1 MRILDDDGR
10 WQGGVAAR
18 LSARFEGNRQQRKK
32 HARLR
37 QRAGGSMC
45 AQSVAI
51 RQGVMEQQ
59 KAVKVMRRLKQHLG
73 LLDEI
78 QVWGK
83 GFKIRASKRLAAQS
97 KPKGKKLSPGRSRP
111 LPSYRKPLVDKRGRI
126 ALYMAISYLGLKSAK
141 WRPGLAAEH
150 ILYLCRPDAMEIA
163 AMTNGIVSSM
173 GVSASE
179 IAQGWLA
186 LEEVEKAYRANAT
199 VQHRFV
205 VNLPHGLSALGRER
219 VLSEWCKISFGRYG
233 LPYVA
238 IPHLPDPEGNSRNF
252 HAHVCISARPMSRT
266 GDHEWLIG
274 EEKISGFTDPESLKR
289 IRAEFAAVLNR
300 ECRREGLEIRY
311 THQNYRERGIDAK
324 RQEHYGPER
333 TALYRKG
340 EAVDMVERN
349 QAMVKRNEAKAELA
363 MSDQAIQAAAKLI
376 DLAMRRLAL
385 LDRRKKLQRRMKLV
399 NGVLVLVNDVSR
411 NSNVRAQRRAE
422 IIKTLG
428 TKRRVISDLKQRFD
442 RIPAGIRTETSDK
455 ITRMVS
461 DEKRARLINVLQ
473 QLNDVATKVTSAHVN
488 IRNRLHRLRQQV
500 PKHRAIQHRLGALK
514 TRAEAISKLRER
526 VMARRAS
533 VRPLR
538 ETIRSFSI
546 EPVPG
551 KNECAA
557 PIVVSHRPDDIDRK
571 RVGPNS
577 GARGMSP
584 ALENDTP
591 MQVNGEADNT
601 ANMVWA
607 GDQLVGN
614 SSGALENSA
623 AASSTASSA
632 SDEFSGVSALPNRHA
647 SSTDESGERQDADTN
662 DRDSNVNG
670 APTNDG
676 VKLVD
681 NGRTIPRP
689 LMEESLREP
698 VTKVAQGAS
707 GADEV
712 AGQLYA
718 EPEVKTL
725 AAPVVPSSATSSGGP
740 DKGFAPLP
748 SLKDLKPNDSTMS
761 GPTQSLAETLK
772 PTTDEHD
779 ALIHRFETARD
790 DKERVAALIRADK
803 IALERMVL
811 RNDPDWI
818 TIDRQYKNQQQM
830 AGRVRGIGGVGR

>member
-1 MRILDDDGR
+1 MRILDDNGR
-10 WQGGVAAR
+10 WQGAVAVR
-18 LSARFEGNRQQRKK
+18 LSARFEGNRQPRKK

-37 QRAGGSMC
+37 QRAGGSMR

-51 RQGVMEQQ
+51 RQGAMEQQ
-59 KAVKVMRRLKQHLG
+59 KAAKLMRRLKQHLG
-73 LLDEI
+73 LLDEE
-78 QVWGK
+78 QVWSK
-83 GFKIRASKRLAAQS
+83 GFKIRETKRSAAQS
-97 KPKGKKLSPGRSRP
+97 KPKGKKITAGSSRP

-126 ALYMAISYLGLKSAK
+126 ALYMAISYLGLKSPK
-141 WRPGLAAEH
+141 WRPGLASEH
-150 ILYLCRPDAMEIA
+150 ILYLCRAAAMEIA

-173 GVSASE
+173 GVSPGE

-205 VNLPHGLSALGRER
+205 VNLPHDLSAAGRER

-349 QAMVKRNEAKAELA
+349 QARVKRNEAKAELG
-363 MSDQAIQAAAKLI
+363 MSDQTIQAAAKLT
-376 DLAMRRLAL
+376 DLALQRLAL
-385 LDRRKKLQRRMKLV
+385 LDRRKNLQRRMKLID
-399 NGVLVLVNDVSR
+399 GMLVLVNDVGS
-411 NSNVRAQRRAE
+411 NSNVRAQHRAE
-422 IIKTLG
+422 IMKTVD
-428 TKRRVISDLKQRFD
+428 TKRRPIADLKQRLD
-442 RIPAGIRTETSDK
+442 RVAAGIRGETSRK
-455 ITRMVS
+455 IARMCS
-461 DEKRARLINVLQ
+461 DEKLAQLNKVRQ
-473 QLNDVATKVTSAHVN
+473 QLSAVGTKVSSTDVD
-488 IRNRLHRLRQQV
+488 IGNRLRRLRQQV
-500 PKHRAIQHRLGALK
+500 PKHRAIRHRLGALK
-514 TRAEAISKLRER
+514 TRVEAISKLRER

-533 VRPLR
+533 FRPLQ

-551 KNECAA
+551 KLERAA
-557 PIVVSHRPDDIDRK
+557 PIVVSPHPDDIERK

-577 GARGMSP
+577 GARGISQT
-584 ALENDTP
+584 LENDTP
-591 MQVNGEADNT
+591 MQANGKADDT
-601 ANMVWA
+601 ANSA
-607 GDQLVGN
+607 GSQSAAKSFGELGN
-614 SSGALENSA
+614 SATHSNTPGLANDKL
-623 AASSTASSA
+623 
-632 SDEFSGVSALPNRHA
+632 SDGNPLPKAHA
-647 SSTDESGERQDADTN
+647 SSTGGRGERQDADKS
-662 DRDSNVNG
+662 DRNGNANG

-676 VKLVD
+676 VELD
-681 NGRTIPRP
+681 DGESTIRRP
-689 LMEESLREP
+689 SMNENRREP
-698 VTKVAQGAS
+698 VTKVPQSPS
-707 GADEV
+707 GTDEV
-712 AGQLYA
+712 AGQSHA
-718 EPEVKTL
+718 EPEAKTV
-725 AAPVVPSSATSSGGP
+725 AAPVVPSSATSSSGQ
-740 DKGFAPLP
+740 DKGVAPLP

-761 GPTQSLAETLK
+761 GPAQSLAETLK

-790 DKERVAALIRADK
+790 DKERVAVLIRADK

-818 TIDRQYKNQQQM
+818 TIDRQYKNQQRI
-830 AGRVRGIGGVGR
+830 AGGMRGVGGIGS